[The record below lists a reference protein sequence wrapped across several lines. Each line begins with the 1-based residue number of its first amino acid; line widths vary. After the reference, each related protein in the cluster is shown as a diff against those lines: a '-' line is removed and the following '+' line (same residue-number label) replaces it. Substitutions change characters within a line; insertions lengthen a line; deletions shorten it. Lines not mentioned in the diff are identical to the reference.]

1 MLRNWRE
8 GSSRLWRKLLGFCQ
22 RVKVVKRLAWR
33 FGLMWTGKEGEGLE
47 QGDAK
52 AQYEDFVLDMV
63 GSEQYPHKVVHLEQ
77 DFLT

>member
-1 MLRNWRE
+1 
-8 GSSRLWRKLLGFCQ
+8 
-22 RVKVVKRLAWR
+22 
-33 FGLMWTGKEGEGLE
+33 MWTGKEGEGLE

-63 GSEQYPHKVVHLEQ
+63 GSEQYPHKVVQLEQ